1 MKPLLL
7 LLLTMTLNVFSASAD
22 VQGHVLTKLW
32 DRYEKAS
39 GDDRPKDQLA
49 VLEEIK
55 SEAYRRHLILDFC
68 DAAQAYVD
76 VSCRMDWKLRDR
88 LVARLDEELEAFG
101 EPAAT
106 IYAGSRGRN
115 ADSLE
120 AYIRANADRLRSSH
134 NAILYPNDY
143 RLTGGSFGEIL
154 PELIANDLEY
164 ALWRLHF
171 CWSPDD
177 ASRQL
182 ISEGLNRYPM
192 NALLEFDRLT
202 DGIPDEQKLR
212 EFISKYEWKAV
223 AMLAEHELL
232 DLKFS
237 RLNSDGADSGEYLA
251 LYADCMALSGRAAAA
266 SGDEK
271 PIARICRERC
281 RDLQERLESKDIFA
295 DTSDDVLTIGLRNL
309 ESVRVSIFKDR
320 EKIFERSLDN
330 PAKSFYATDTLKMEL
345 PELADGSY
353 SIKLVSG
360 KTETGITH
368 GKYSISL
375 ALKNDSEGTAA
386 YAADYVRGKPL
397 GWCSLILRNENGEKV
412 AELPRLDIDGFSRL
426 PESFTS
432 KFPKRRWGWT
442 LQAALSLPDGSTRL
456 SQELK
461 LSYNYLQSS
470 DDRTAEEAPDDQLN
484 CLLLTDRSAFNPGET
499 VRFKTILYRGDYSH
513 SLAGEGIRLTAR
525 LLDPE
530 GKELSSS
537 VLTTGE
543 FSSAAGSFVLQKSRL
558 GGLYTIRIEH
568 EDHTLAYTRVLADE
582 FVLPTF
588 DLVWAEDSLL
598 HLPGDRI
605 EVKGRVKAYSGHS
618 LSAAD
623 ISYKVSNG
631 GEIIASGPLAS
642 DTEGNFTIAFD
653 SPSKREYAHYAVSI
667 RVSDA
672 TGETREFGT
681 SLHVRPDIPL
691 RIKAVKAAEGSF
703 ELTDD
708 DDDIYLR
715 EDRYIFTEDI
725 AGFVLGTTS
734 GYKRPDATLEYSLS
748 SEGKIIKKGGMGPG
762 RLDLPL
768 EGGSTGL
775 YMLDVSIRAK
785 AHNGEEFSSR
795 DSVLIIHV
803 PSGSKAL
810 NVPGVRSFFL
820 ESPAEGLSL
829 QMGATCG
836 PVWAVAELYG
846 EGNRPLDRKMVYLGG
861 QTGREGSLETVSFEH
876 RQGYPGQ
883 LAVKVF
889 YFRDKRSFSYTRE
902 FDFIDIDEAARLPL
916 EFTRFLDTT
925 SPSKTYSFIIRTEP
939 GVECAATIFDAST
952 ESLME
957 NVWYDVRPWRETAG
971 DVSYSSICG
980 VNGTTPDIIRG
991 TARRMTRLNSAM
1003 AASPMFDLAPDS
1015 GPVMEKTVM
1024 GESVMGGTAM
1034 EESAAPGMHIREN
1047 FESTIAWEPFLRSDG
1062 NGEIRFDFSTSDK
1075 LSRYYVQLFAHDRN
1089 FRNSALR
1096 REMTVTL
1103 PVKVAVVQ
1111 PQYLYESDS
1120 WNARVSISNMLE
1132 TAVSGKISISFLD
1145 GDDVKTAAVLES
1157 GCDSLTVSAGGAA
1170 EFSLTLDAPATGT
1183 IGLLASFIPDDAEY
1197 GSDAVFVTI
1206 PVKKP
1211 VQTITEAHSELFRTG
1226 MDKDELIAKLRGM
1239 FVNADGSTAS
1249 VREISIRE
1257 MLGEAI
1263 PEELYPESED
1273 VLSLSEALW
1282 ADNLLSSLEGVEAAG
1297 LDDVQKA
1304 ELVGRIAACRNS
1316 DGGFG
1321 WFAGMNSSPVITAV
1335 LLERFSEM
1343 GSGCPDTVSE
1353 LLPTA
1358 VEYLDGEMFSGKVR
1372 PLWCGGL
1379 SLAQYLH
1386 VRTSYPE
1393 VRLCTGELGRKEL
1406 KAFRKTV
1413 REYLVPSGDAG
1424 LEGHILAKAR
1434 RLSTLQALLA
1444 DDAGIRLAKDLG
1456 IPMMTGRRLAKS
1468 LGRDIESLAQYARPH
1483 ASGGYYYPNAVMPW
1497 RGLLES
1503 ELYAHSMLCKLMDSC
1518 GHTEIAEGVRL
1529 WTMVQKETQKW
1540 ESDPGY
1546 LEALACVMQGSE
1558 ETLDTKIIALSAS
1571 VELPFEDIR
1580 ADGNGFTVESEFY
1593 LNGEKIADGDT
1604 LHVGDRLSA
1613 VYRIW
1618 SEENRSFVRISVP
1631 RNAAL
1636 RPVDQISGRYGW
1648 MARALSVPG
1657 WTTFTPQGY
1666 RSVRADR
1673 TEYWF
1678 ESYPEEKT
1686 AISEEFFVTQE
1697 GRFQSPVPEIES
1709 LYAPHYRANG
1719 SGSGYMTVAG
1729 N

>member
-39 GDDRPKDQLA
+39 GNDRPKDQLA

-55 SEAYRRHLILDFC
+55 SEASRRHLILDFC

-164 ALWRLHF
+164 ALWRLN
-171 CWSPDD
+171 
-177 ASRQL
+177 ASWNRSETAMEL
-182 ISEGLNRYPM
+182 IADGLGERYPM

-223 AMLAEHELL
+223 AMLAEHKLL
-232 DLKFS
+232 DFKFS

-266 SGDEK
+266 SGNEK

-320 EKIFERSLDN
+320 EKIFEQSLDN
-330 PAKSFYATDTLKMEL
+330 PAKSFYAIDTLTMEL

-360 KTETGITH
+360 KTETAITH

-375 ALKNDSEGTAA
+375 ALKSDSEGTAA
-386 YAADYVRGKPL
+386 YAADYISGKPL
-397 GWCSLILRNENGEKV
+397 GWCSLILRDENGEKV

-432 KFPKRRWGWT
+432 KFPKRKWGWT
-442 LQAALSLPDGSTRL
+442 LQAALSLPGRSTRL
-456 SQELK
+456 SQELL
-461 LSYNYLQSS
+461 LSYNYLLSS
-470 DDRTAEEAPDDQLN
+470 DDGAADETPDDRLN

-499 VRFKTILYRGDYSH
+499 VRFKTILYRGDYGH

-568 EDHTLAYTRVLADE
+568 EDHTLASARVLADE

-588 DLVWAEDSLL
+588 DLVWTEDSLL

-605 EVKGRVKAYSGHS
+605 EVKGRIKAYSGHS

-631 GEIIASGPLAS
+631 NETIASGPLAS
-642 DTEGNFTIAFD
+642 DTEGNFTITFD
-653 SPSKREYAHYAVSI
+653 SPSKREYAHYAVSV

-672 TGETREFGT
+672 TGETREFST
-681 SLHVRPDIPL
+681 SLNVRPDIPL
-691 RIKAVKAAEGSF
+691 KIEAVKAAEGSF

-715 EDRYIFTEDI
+715 EDRYIFTGNM
-725 AGFVLGTTS
+725 AGFVLGTAS
-734 GYKRPDATLEYSLS
+734 GYKRPGATVEYSLS
-748 SEGKIIKKGGMGPG
+748 SEGKILKEGSMEPG

-768 EGGSTGL
+768 EGGL
-775 YMLDVSIRAK
+775 YKLGVSVRAK
-785 AHNGEEFSSR
+785 AHDGEEFSSR

-810 NVPGVRSFFL
+810 NMPGVRSFFL

-846 EGNRPLDRKMVYLGG
+846 DGNRPLDRKMVYLGG

-902 FDFIDIDEAARLPL
+902 FDFIDETARLPL

-952 ESLME
+952 ETLME
-957 NVWYDVRPWRETAG
+957 NVWYDVLPWSEPAG
-971 DVSYSSICG
+971 NVSYSSICG
-980 VNGTTPDIIRG
+980 VNGTTPGIIRG
-991 TARRMTRLNSAM
+991 TTRRMTRLNSAM
-1003 AASPMFDLAPDS
+1003 AASPMFDLAPN
-1015 GPVMEKTVM
+1015 PEPAMEKSVM
-1024 GESVMGGTAM
+1024 GETAIGGTVM

-1047 FESTIAWEPFLRSDG
+1047 FESTIAWEPFLRSDR

-1132 TAVSGKISISFLD
+1132 TAVSGKITISFLD

-1170 EFSLTLDAPATGT
+1170 EFSLALDAPATGT

-1211 VQTITEAHSELFRTG
+1211 VQTITEAHSALYRPG
-1226 MDKDELIAKLRGM
+1226 MDRDELIARLRGM

-1249 VREISIRE
+1249 VREISIRG

-1273 VLSLSEALW
+1273 VLSLSAALW

-1335 LLERFSEM
+1335 LLERFGEM
-1343 GSGCPDTVSE
+1343 GAGCPDTISE
-1353 LLPTA
+1353 LLPSA
-1358 VEYLDGEMFSGKVR
+1358 VEYLDGVMFSGKVR

-1379 SLAQYLH
+1379 NLAQYLH
-1386 VRTSYPE
+1386 VRASYPE

-1434 RLSTLQALLA
+1434 RLSTLQSLLA

-1483 ASGGYYYPNAVMPW
+1483 TSGGYYYPNAVMPW

-1503 ELYAHSMLCKLMDSC
+1503 ELYAHSMLCRLMDSC
-1518 GHTEIAEGVRL
+1518 GHPEIAEGVRL

-1558 ETLDTKIIALSAS
+1558 ETLDTKVIALSAS

-1580 ADGNGFTVESEFY
+1580 ADGNGFTVECEFY

-1604 LHVGDRLSA
+1604 LHIGDRLTA
-1613 VYRIW
+1613 VYRVW
-1618 SEENRSFVRISVP
+1618 SEENRSFVRLSVP

-1719 SGSGYMTVAG
+1719 SGSGYMAVAG

>member
-7 LLLTMTLNVFSASAD
+7 LLMTMTLNVFSASAD

-39 GDDRPKDQLA
+39 GNDRPKDQLA

-55 SEAYRRHLILDFC
+55 SEASRRHLILDFC

-164 ALWRLHF
+164 ALWRLN
-171 CWSPDD
+171 
-177 ASRQL
+177 ASWTRSETAMEL
-182 ISEGLNRYPM
+182 IADGLGERYPM

-223 AMLAEHELL
+223 AMLAEHKLL

-251 LYADCMALSGRAAAA
+251 LYADCMALSGRAAA
-266 SGDEK
+266 
-271 PIARICRERC
+271 
-281 RDLQERLESKDIFA
+281 KDIFA

-309 ESVRVSIFKDR
+309 EFVRVSIFKDR
-320 EKIFERSLDN
+320 EKIFEQSLDN
-330 PAKSFYATDTLKMEL
+330 PAKSFYAIDTLKMEL

-360 KTETGITH
+360 KTETAITH

-375 ALKNDSEGTAA
+375 ALKSDSEGTAA
-386 YAADYVRGKPL
+386 YAADYISGKPL
-397 GWCSLILRNENGEKV
+397 GWCSLILRDENGEKV

-432 KFPKRRWGWT
+432 KFPKRKWGWT
-442 LQAALSLPDGSTRL
+442 LQAALSLPGRSTRL
-456 SQELK
+456 SQELL
-461 LSYNYLQSS
+461 LSYNYLLSS
-470 DDRTAEEAPDDQLN
+470 DDGAADETPDDRLN

-499 VRFKTILYRGDYSH
+499 VRFKTILYRGDYGH
-513 SLAGEGIRLTAR
+513 CLAGEGIRLTAR

-543 FSSAAGSFVLQKSRL
+543 FSSAAGSFVLKKSRL

-568 EDHTLAYTRVLADE
+568 EDHTLASARVLADE

-631 GEIIASGPLAS
+631 NETIASGPLAS
-642 DTEGNFTIAFD
+642 DTEGNFTITFD
-653 SPSKREYAHYAVSI
+653 SPSKREYAHYAVSV

-672 TGETREFGT
+672 TGETREFST
-681 SLHVRPDIPL
+681 SLNVRPDIPL
-691 RIKAVKAAEGSF
+691 KIEAVKAAEGSF

-715 EDRYIFTEDI
+715 EDRYIFTGNM
-725 AGFVLGTTS
+725 AGFVLGTAS
-734 GYKRPDATLEYSLS
+734 GYKRPGATVEYSLS
-748 SEGKIIKKGGMGPG
+748 SEGKILKEGSMEPG

-768 EGGSTGL
+768 EGGL
-775 YMLDVSIRAK
+775 YKLGVSVRAK
-785 AHNGEEFSSR
+785 AHDGEEFSSR

-810 NVPGVRSFFL
+810 NMPGVRSFFL

-846 EGNRPLDRKMVYLGG
+846 DGNRPLDRKMVYLGG

-902 FDFIDIDEAARLPL
+902 FDFMDEDAGLPL

-925 SPSKTYSFIIRTEP
+925 SPSKAYSFIIRTEP

-952 ESLME
+952 ETLME
-957 NVWYDVRPWRETAG
+957 NVWYDVLPWSEPAG
-971 DVSYSSICG
+971 NVSYSSICG
-980 VNGTTPDIIRG
+980 VNGTTPGIIRG
-991 TARRMTRLNSAM
+991 STKRMTRINSTM
-1003 AASPMFDLAPDS
+1003 AASPVFDLAPNS
-1015 GPVMEKTVM
+1015 GSVMEKPVM
-1024 GESVMGGTAM
+1024 GETVM
-1034 EESAAPGMHIREN
+1034 EESAASGMHIREN
-1047 FESTIAWEPFLRSDG
+1047 FESSIAWEPFLRSDG

-1145 GDDVKTAAVLES
+1145 GDDVKTAAPAPS
-1157 GCDSLTVSAGGAA
+1157 ACWQVS
-1170 EFSLTLDAPATGT
+1170 S
-1183 IGLLASFIPDDAEY
+1183 
-1197 GSDAVFVTI
+1197 
-1206 PVKKP
+1206 
-1211 VQTITEAHSELFRTG
+1211 RT
-1226 MDKDELIAKLRGM
+1226 MR
-1239 FVNADGSTAS
+1239 NTA
-1249 VREISIRE
+1249 
-1257 MLGEAI
+1257 
-1263 PEELYPESED
+1263 
-1273 VLSLSEALW
+1273 
-1282 ADNLLSSLEGVEAAG
+1282 
-1297 LDDVQKA
+1297 
-1304 ELVGRIAACRNS
+1304 
-1316 DGGFG
+1316 
-1321 WFAGMNSSPVITAV
+1321 
-1335 LLERFSEM
+1335 
-1343 GSGCPDTVSE
+1343 
-1353 LLPTA
+1353 
-1358 VEYLDGEMFSGKVR
+1358 
-1372 PLWCGGL
+1372 
-1379 SLAQYLH
+1379 
-1386 VRTSYPE
+1386 RTRCS
-1393 VRLCTGELGRKEL
+1393 
-1406 KAFRKTV
+1406 
-1413 REYLVPSGDAG
+1413 
-1424 LEGHILAKAR
+1424 
-1434 RLSTLQALLA
+1434 
-1444 DDAGIRLAKDLG
+1444 
-1456 IPMMTGRRLAKS
+1456 
-1468 LGRDIESLAQYARPH
+1468 
-1483 ASGGYYYPNAVMPW
+1483 
-1497 RGLLES
+1497 
-1503 ELYAHSMLCKLMDSC
+1503 
-1518 GHTEIAEGVRL
+1518 
-1529 WTMVQKETQKW
+1529 
-1540 ESDPGY
+1540 
-1546 LEALACVMQGSE
+1546 
-1558 ETLDTKIIALSAS
+1558 
-1571 VELPFEDIR
+1571 
-1580 ADGNGFTVESEFY
+1580 
-1593 LNGEKIADGDT
+1593 
-1604 LHVGDRLSA
+1604 
-1613 VYRIW
+1613 
-1618 SEENRSFVRISVP
+1618 
-1631 RNAAL
+1631 
-1636 RPVDQISGRYGW
+1636 
-1648 MARALSVPG
+1648 
-1657 WTTFTPQGY
+1657 
-1666 RSVRADR
+1666 
-1673 TEYWF
+1673 
-1678 ESYPEEKT
+1678 
-1686 AISEEFFVTQE
+1686 
-1697 GRFQSPVPEIES
+1697 
-1709 LYAPHYRANG
+1709 
-1719 SGSGYMTVAG
+1719 
-1729 N
+1729 

>member
-39 GDDRPKDQLA
+39 GNDRPKDQLA

-55 SEAYRRHLILDFC
+55 SEASRRHLILDFC

-120 AYIRANADRLRSSH
+120 AYIRANTDRLRSSH
-134 NAILYPNDY
+134 NASLYPNDH

-154 PELIANDLEY
+154 PELIENDLEY

-202 DGIPDEQKLR
+202 DDMPDEQKLR

-232 DLKFS
+232 DLRFS
-237 RLNSDGADSGEYLA
+237 
-251 LYADCMALSGRAAAA
+251 RAAAA

-281 RDLQERLESKDIFA
+281 RDLQKQLESKHIFA
-295 DTSDDVLTIGLRNL
+295 SSSDDVLTIGLRNL

-330 PAKSFYATDTLKMEL
+330 PAKSFYAIDTLTMEL

-360 KTETGITH
+360 KTETAITH
-368 GKYSISL
+368 EKYSISL
-375 ALKNDSEGTAA
+375 ALKSDSEGTAA
-386 YAADYVRGKPL
+386 YAADYISGKPL
-397 GWCSLILRNENGEKV
+397 GWCSLILRDENGEKV

-442 LQAALSLPDGSTRL
+442 LQAALSLPGRSTRL
-456 SQELK
+456 SQELL
-461 LSYNYLQSS
+461 LSYNYLLSS
-470 DDRTAEEAPDDQLN
+470 DDGAADETPDDRLN

-631 GEIIASGPLAS
+631 GETIASGPLAS

-708 DDDIYLR
+708 DDDIYRR

-734 GYKRPDATLEYSLS
+734 GYKRPGATLEYSLS

-768 EGGSTGL
+768 EGGGTGL
-775 YMLDVSIRAK
+775 YRLDVSIRAK

-902 FDFIDIDEAARLPL
+902 FDFIDEAARLPL

-957 NVWYDVRPWRETAG
+957 NVWYDVRPWREPAG
-971 DVSYSSICG
+971 NVSYSSICG

-1132 TAVSGKISISFLD
+1132 TAVSGKITISFLD

-1157 GCDSLTVSAGGAA
+1157 GCDSLTVSAEGAA
-1170 EFSLTLDAPATGT
+1170 EFSLALDAPATGT

-1211 VQTITEAHSELFRTG
+1211 VQTITEAHSALYRPG
-1226 MDKDELIAKLRGM
+1226 MDRDELIARLRGM

-1249 VREISIRE
+1249 VREISIRG

-1273 VLSLSEALW
+1273 VLSLSAALR

-1335 LLERFSEM
+1335 LLERFGEM
-1343 GSGCPDTVSE
+1343 GAGCPDTISE
-1353 LLPTA
+1353 LLPSA
-1358 VEYLDGEMFSGKVR
+1358 VEYLDGVMFSGKVR

-1386 VRTSYPE
+1386 VRASYPE

-1483 ASGGYYYPNAVMPW
+1483 TSGGYYYPNAVMPW

-1503 ELYAHSMLCKLMDSC
+1503 ELYAHSMLCRLMDSC
-1518 GHTEIAEGVRL
+1518 GHPEIAEGVRL

-1558 ETLDTKIIALSAS
+1558 ETLDTKVIALSAS

-1580 ADGNGFTVESEFY
+1580 ADGNGFTVECEFY

-1604 LHVGDRLSA
+1604 LHIGDRLTA
-1613 VYRIW
+1613 VYRVW
-1618 SEENRSFVRISVP
+1618 SEENRSFVRLSVP

-1719 SGSGYMTVAG
+1719 SGSGYMAVAE